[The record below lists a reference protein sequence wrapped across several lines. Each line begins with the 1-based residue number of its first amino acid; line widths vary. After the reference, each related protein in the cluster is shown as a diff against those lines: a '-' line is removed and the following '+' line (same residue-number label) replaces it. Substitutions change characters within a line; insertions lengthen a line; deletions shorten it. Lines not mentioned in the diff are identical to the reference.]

1 MAGSVGAF
9 DPHCIFRQNQSS
21 TSGGLMDYRTLP
33 NTGLKVSR
41 ASFGTMTFGA
51 QTDEAAAGRIIDMCL
66 DAGVNFIDTANVYNN
81 GLSEIIVGKLLKGRR
96 DKVVLASKVRGKM
109 GDGPD
114 ESGLSRA
121 AIHKA
126 IDASLQR
133 LQTDYLDLYYLHQ
146 PDYDVPIEETL
157 GAMDELVKAGKVR
170 FPAVSNYAAWQV
182 AEIHCIA
189 QKNGY
194 QPPFI
199 SQPMYN
205 LLARA
210 IEDEF
215 LPFCKR
221 YGVAVVPYNP
231 LAGGLLTGK
240 QTQKSKPAS
249 GTRFDGNKMYL
260 DRYWHDD
267 DFAAVEELKVI
278 ARDAQKTLVELAL
291 QWVLSQDAVDSVI
304 LGASR
309 PEQLEENLKACT
321 GPRLSSDVLERCD
334 AIWKRL
340 RGVTPKYNR

>member
-1 MAGSVGAF
+1 
-9 DPHCIFRQNQSS
+9 
-21 TSGGLMDYRTLP
+21 MDYRTLP

-41 ASFGTMTFGA
+41 VSFGTMTFGS
-51 QTDEAAAGRIIDMCL
+51 QTDEEVARRMIDLCV
-66 DAGVNFIDTANVYNN
+66 DAGINFIDTANVYNK
-81 GLSEIIVGKLLKGRR
+81 GLSETIVGKLLKGHR
-96 DKVVLASKVRGKM
+96 DQVVLATKVRGKM
-109 GDGPD
+109 GDGLD
-114 ESGLSRA
+114 DSGLSRA

-126 IDASLQR
+126 IDSSLQR
-133 LQTDYLDLYYLHQ
+133 LQTDYVDLYYLHQ
-146 PDYDVPIEETL
+146 PDYQVPIEETL
-157 GAMDELVKAGKVR
+157 AAMDELVRAGKVR
-170 FPAVSNYAAWQV
+170 YPAISNYAAWQV

-194 QPPFI
+194 KPPFI

-210 IEDEF
+210 IEDEY

-240 QTQKSKPAS
+240 QARAGKPITGS
-249 GTRFDGNKMYL
+249 RFDGNKMYL

-267 DFAAVEELKVI
+267 DFAAVEEFKAV
-278 ARDAQKTLVELAL
+278 ATDSGKTLVELAL
-291 QWVLSQDAVDSVI
+291 QWVLSHEQVDSVI

-309 PEQLEENLKACT
+309 LEQLQENLKACA
-321 GPRLSSDVLERCD
+321 GPPLSSDVLERCD
-334 AIWKRL
+334 AVWGRL

>member
-1 MAGSVGAF
+1 
-9 DPHCIFRQNQSS
+9 
-21 TSGGLMDYRTLP
+21 MDYRTLP

-41 ASFGTMTFGA
+41 VSFGTMTFGS
-51 QTDEAAAGRIIDMCL
+51 QTNEDTARQMIDLCLSAGI
-66 DAGVNFIDTANVYNN
+66 NFIDTANIYNK
-81 GLSEIIVGKLLKGRR
+81 GLSETIVGKLLKGRR
-96 DKVVLASKVRGKM
+96 DKVVLATKVRGKM
-109 GDGPD
+109 GDGFD

-121 AIHKA
+121 AIRKA

-133 LQTDYLDLYYLHQ
+133 LQTDYVDLYYLHQ

-170 FPAVSNYAAWQV
+170 YPAISNYAAWQV
-182 AEIHCIA
+182 AEVHCIS

-240 QTQKSKPAS
+240 QSRDVKPVTGS
-249 GTRFDGNKMYL
+249 RFDGNKMYL

-267 DFAAVEELKVI
+267 DFSAVEELKAI
-278 ARDAQKTLVELAL
+278 ADGAGKSIVELAL
-291 QWVLSQDAVDSVI
+291 QWVLSQEQVDSVI
-304 LGASR
+304 LGASKL
-309 PEQLEENLKACT
+309 EQLEQNLKACE
-321 GPRLSSDVLERCD
+321 GPKLSADVLQRCD
-334 AIWKRL
+334 AVWGRL